1 MLNCL
6 PLIDK
11 ITDVVEKY
19 LFIMIRLLWLK
30 SSIMLL
36 LFFFKLVK
44 KRFLT
49 FKERG
54 TLQECY
60 QLWSTVRLSILD
72 QKKKYVCLRSPDLP

>member
-49 FKERG
+49 FKERR
-54 TLQECY
+54 TLQACY
-60 QLWSTVRLSILD
+60 QLWSTVRLSILYID
-72 QKKKYVCLRSPDLP
+72 SP